1 MRASRRSL
9 AVAASMI
16 LPAAAPVAESR
27 ADEPAGAGRR
37 ITVVASPAII
47 PAGARCRVELT
58 PEVRGSA
65 TSELTYEGKVAAAD
79 DEGLTLVVSSTRRKD
94 VSHAEAARLP
104 LIGRLFVNVG
114 IGATKAGEEKAVR
127 IPAET
132 IRTVE
137 LLRD

>member
-16 LPAAAPVAESR
+16 LPVAAAVAEAR

-47 PAGARCRVELT
+47 PAGTRCRVELN
-58 PEVRGSA
+58 PEVRGAA
-65 TSELTYEGKVAAAD
+65 TSEVTYEGKVAAAD
-79 DEGLTLVVSSTRRKD
+79 DEGLTLAVSSTRRKD
-94 VSHAEAARLP
+94 VSNAEAARLP
-104 LIGRLFVNVG
+104 LIGRLFTNIGVG
-114 IGATKAGEEKAVR
+114 PTKAGEEKDVR
-127 IPAET
+127 IPVEK
-132 IRTVE
+132 IRSVE

>member
-16 LPAAAPVAESR
+16 LPATALVEAR

-47 PAGARCRVELT
+47 PAGTRCRVELD
-58 PEVRGSA
+58 PEARGA
-65 TSELTYEGKVAAAD
+65 GASELTYEGKVVAAD
-79 DEGLTLVVSSTRRKD
+79 DEGLTLAVSSTRRKD

-104 LIGRLFVNVG
+104 LIGRLFTNVG
-114 IGATKAGEEKAVR
+114 IEPAKAGEAKDVR
-127 IPAET
+127 IPAEK
-132 IRTVE
+132 IRTVV